1 MFTNQRLDAAFREAF
16 PIIFDDT
23 SKFVFFGD
31 VHRGDDSLSDEFGRN
46 RFIYDHALNYY
57 YEGGCTYV
65 EVGDGD
71 ELLEQ
76 PQFRHIYTAHQT
88 TFELLKKFFK
98 AKKMILLFGNH
109 NLQIRDQ
116 RYLEKN
122 YYTVHDEVSE
132 TDEDLFPGLVAHE
145 ALVLI
150 HKDTEQEIFVVH
162 GHQGDTLNDQFWF
175 FSFFMIRYF
184 WRFMHI
190 LGVKYA
196 ASPAKNKHRRHKVER
211 SFNRWNA
218 KHDIMMI
225 CGHTHRAK
233 FAKYGEAAYF
243 NTGCCIHP
251 RGITCLELTYGD
263 ISLVSWRM
271 HSRKDG
277 TLYVKRTVLQGPDP
291 IEIYHKP
298 MTVEDNLI
306 KEKQH
311 KPKLKPKEDT
321 THDRS

>member
-16 PIIFDDT
+16 PVTFDDT

-46 RFIYDHALNYY
+46 RHIYDHALNYY
-57 YEGGCTYV
+57 YEGGCTYI

-76 PQFRHIYTAHQT
+76 PKFRHIYTAHQT
-88 TFELLKKFFK
+88 TFEILKRFFK
-98 AKKMILLFGNH
+98 AGRLLMLFGNH
-109 NLQIRDQ
+109 NLQMKDTN
-116 RYLEKN
+116 YLEK
-122 YYTVHDEVSE
+122 YYYKAHDDVSD

-150 HKDTEQEIFVVH
+150 HKDTGQEIFVVH
-162 GHQGDTLNDQFWF
+162 GHQGDTLNDQLWPI
-175 FSFFMIRYF
+175 SFLMIRYF

-196 ASPAKNKHRRHKVER
+196 ASPAKSKQRRHKVER
-211 SFNRWNA
+211 SFNRWNSRR
-218 KHDIMMI
+218 DIMMI
-225 CGHTHRAK
+225 CGHTHRPR
-233 FAKYGEAAYF
+233 FAKYGEPAYF

-271 HSRKDG
+271 SSRRDG
-277 TLYVKRTVLQGPDP
+277 SLYIKRTVLQGPDP
-291 IEIYHKP
+291 VEIFYRP
-298 MTVEDNLI
+298 MTIEHSLVKENHHMPKLNHKEDNI
-306 KEKQH
+306 
-311 KPKLKPKEDT
+311 
-321 THDRS
+321 HDRS